1 MISLFFPRHCSC
13 VELGNRHWRHFGE
26 KSPSIEAPL
35 PTLQLVPLQHL
46 PWAPVLQWHCCL
58 RSGEFKPLFFLPFQD
73 LQPTVSEI
81 GGSASSTIISAFDWR
96 FRCLFVLVALASLH
110 THCWATF
117 WPFSLFGPFFQTS
130 VFFAVFYFLHHTAP
144 VGNTNTLEVGAPVET
159 LRIITLSL
167 LVLSHGDTRSKARH
181 QEFMSLWIYYAAGT
195 RHSFNCMKN

>member
-1 MISLFFPRHCSC
+1 MISLFFP
-13 VELGNRHWRHFGE
+13 
-26 KSPSIEAPL
+26 
-35 PTLQLVPLQHL
+35 
-46 PWAPVLQWHCCL
+46 
-58 RSGEFKPLFFLPFQD
+58 PLFLCRTRESTLETFRREKPFDRGSAADPSVGSSPTSTLSSGPTVTLLLTEWWVQASFLSSLPG
-73 LQPTVSEI
+73 PSAYRVWEVSEI
-81 GGSASSTIISAFDWR
+81 GGSASSSIISAFDSR

-117 WPFSLFGPFFQTS
+117 WFVCTFFSNKC
-130 VFFAVFYFLHHTAP
+130 FFAVFYFLHHTAP

-195 RHSFNCMKN
+195 RHSFNCMKI